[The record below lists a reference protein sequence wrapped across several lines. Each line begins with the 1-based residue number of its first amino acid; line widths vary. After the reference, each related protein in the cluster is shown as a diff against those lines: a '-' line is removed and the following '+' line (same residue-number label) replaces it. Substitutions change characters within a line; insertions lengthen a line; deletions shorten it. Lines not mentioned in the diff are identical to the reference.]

1 MGIGALKMM
10 VNIDH
15 NALDGLVREWL
26 EATLKTLEHNSTARY
41 VHPEDAKQY
50 RKDIKAVRRLIDY
63 LGPGA

>member
-1 MGIGALKMM
+1 MM

-26 EATLKTLEHNSTARY
+26 EATLKTLEHNASAGY

-50 RKDIKAVRRLIDY
+50 RKDIKAVRRLLDY
-63 LGPGA
+63 VGPGA

>member
-10 VNIDH
+10 VNIEH

-26 EATLKTLEHNSTARY
+26 KETLETLEHNSTARY

-50 RKDIKAVRRLIDY
+50 RKDIKAVRRLLDY
-63 LGPGA
+63 VGPGA